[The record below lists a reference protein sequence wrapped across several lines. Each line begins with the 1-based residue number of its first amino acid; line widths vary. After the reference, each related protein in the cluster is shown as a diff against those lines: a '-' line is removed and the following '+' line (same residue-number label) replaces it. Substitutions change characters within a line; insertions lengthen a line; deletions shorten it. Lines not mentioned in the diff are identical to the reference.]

1 MQGEH
6 KKFVKTT
13 CLERVVY
20 VDLRICPYFESGKR
34 SSLSGRVNGVTI
46 FEKYKS
52 EVNDLQEGDKVICDF
67 KGVFTCTLSFLDG
80 LLGELKVYLSA
91 LKPNVLLQLEHIEG
105 DLQIDVRGL
114 FAYWKEEGKKTPV
127 KKDLSLLLCQ
137 DGELQLCG
145 NADAVSR
152 CTFEYLKE
160 GDLSA
165 RQLAD
170 RENIE
175 INTASNRLVRIFQRG
190 VAYRREIIDTE
201 GKKYIYYIR

>member
-1 MQGEH
+1 ME
-6 KKFVKTT
+6 
-13 CLERVVY
+13 
-20 VDLRICPYFESGKR
+20 LRICPFIESGKR
-34 SSLSGRVNGVTI
+34 SSLSGRVNGVAI

-52 EVNDLQEGDKVICDF
+52 KIDGLQEGDKVICDF
-67 KGVFTCTLSFLDG
+67 ESVFTCTLSYLDG
-80 LLGELKVYLSA
+80 LLGELKIYLSA
-91 LKPNVLLQLEHIEG
+91 HKPNVLLQLEQIEG
-105 DLQIDVRGL
+105 DLQVDMKGL

-127 KKDLSLLLCQ
+127 KKDLSLLLYQ

-152 CTFEYLKE
+152 STFEYLKQE
-160 GDLSA
+160 DLSA

-170 RENIE
+170 REHIE
-175 INTASNRLVRIFQRG
+175 INTASNRLVRVFQKG